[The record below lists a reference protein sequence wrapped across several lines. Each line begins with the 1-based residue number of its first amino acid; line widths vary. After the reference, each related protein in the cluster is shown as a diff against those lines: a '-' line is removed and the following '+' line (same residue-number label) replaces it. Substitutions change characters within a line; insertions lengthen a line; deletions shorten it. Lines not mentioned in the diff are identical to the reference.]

1 MEHLTDIGR
10 IVMEKILN
18 NITSKGKEVD
28 PTQGQQ
34 ILFLSIVIIN
44 ASNLYRLYEQQ
55 KFTLIFLEIS
65 RAKVDALFQS
75 MELVAGRMLYLMSLN
90 SNKSSRVTFD
100 VDHAMTVEIVSEYLN
115 KNNAEVIFLNFST
128 EKFRFFK
135 ID

>member
-1 MEHLTDIGR
+1 MR
-10 IVMEKILN
+10 
-18 NITSKGKEVD
+18 
-28 PTQGQQ
+28 
-34 ILFLSIVIIN
+34 
-44 ASNLYRLYEQQ
+44 NLYRLYEQQ

-128 EKFRFFK
+128 GKFRF
-135 ID
+135 D